1 MIRSLVV
8 VLGLG
13 ALVISASA
21 QQSPISWRE
30 VQIKDG
36 FWKPRQDALLKTTL
50 PQQFDQ
56 LIQKKYRQNFDRVIK
71 GEKGGYEGY
80 VFNDSDVYKVLEAAS
95 YGLGIQRDPKI
106 EKIVDEWIE
115 VIGKAQMPDGYLN
128 CYFQLMAPD
137 KRWTNLRDQH
147 EMYCAGHLIEAAVAH
162 FQATG
167 KKSFLNIATK
177 LADHIEGRFG
187 PGKKMGYPGHPELE
201 LAMMKLWSAT
211 GEKRYLDFTK
221 FIVDSRGS
229 KFFATEH
236 NTPLDKYDGMYW
248 SDHKPIREM
257 DSIEGHAVRAAYLF
271 SGVADVARESKD
283 KGLITALD
291 KVWKSTV
298 NKRMF
303 ITGGLGPSGS
313 NEGFTV
319 DYDLPTYTAYQESC
333 ASIAN
338 ALWNYR
344 MGLLHGETKYFD
356 VMETAIFNGALAG
369 INSDGDKYFYV
380 NPLASHGD
388 HHRQDWF
395 GCACCPPNLARLIGQ
410 VGGLAFSK
418 SDDAIFINLPVSADV
433 KTEVK
438 GKSTEFQVRTNYP
451 YDGKIRITSLSTDP
465 IKVYVRYPGWA
476 LGGGSV
482 FPGSNFLF
490 TELKN
495 KGKTFEMT
503 IPMPVRKV
511 ISNPQVKDTLGM
523 FAITRGPLVYCL
535 EKTDNTIDFG
545 RSGFPLDSELR
556 VETNQAIFGGI
567 PVIVGDAKEFA
578 SLIWKSNLFASVTPP
593 TSKKFTAIPYFLW
606 DNRPSRSVKNEMV
619 VWLNPNPA
627 PSPIQGIETKAQV
640 KVSFR
645 NGNSQPGGVNDGYVP
660 ATSNPNSPQQLH
672 FWPHAGGEEWVEYT
686 FAKPVRVSSSR
697 VYWFDDTGRGACK
710 IPKSW
715 RMQAWIDG
723 AWKDVAVK
731 TYPLEL
737 DKWNSIEFSPM
748 LSTRF
753 RLLIQQQEKW
763 SSGIHEW
770 QLFEDEG

>member
-1 MIRSLVV
+1 MIPRIIV
-8 VLGLG
+8 VLGVS
-13 ALVISASA
+13 LVSFAAAGQHSAV
-21 QQSPISWRE
+21 SWRD
-30 VQIKDG
+30 VKIQDG

-71 GEKGGYEGY
+71 GQKGGYEGY

-106 EKIVDEWIE
+106 EKLVDEWIE
-115 VIGKAQMPDGYLN
+115 VIAKAQMPDGYLN
-128 CYFQLMAPD
+128 CYFQLMEPNR
-137 KRWTNLRDQH
+137 RWTNLRDQH

-162 FQATG
+162 FQATN
-167 KKSFLNIATK
+167 KKTFLNVAIK
-177 LADHIEGRFG
+177 LADHMESRFG

-211 GEKRYLDFTK
+211 GEKRYLNFTK
-221 FIVDSRGS
+221 FIVDNRGS
-229 KFFATEH
+229 KFFANEH
-236 NTPLDKYDGMYW
+236 GTPLDKYDGMYW

-271 SGVADVARESKD
+271 SGVADVAHESRD
-283 KGLITALD
+283 KELISALD

-369 INSDGDKYFYV
+369 INSDGDKYYYV
-380 NPLASHGD
+380 NPLASHGN

-395 GCACCPPNLARLIGQ
+395 GCACCPPNLARMIGQ
-410 VGGLAFSK
+410 MGGLAFSK
-418 SDDAIFINLPVSADV
+418 SKDAVYINLPVSADL
-433 KTEVK
+433 KTDVNGK
-438 GKSTEFQVRTNYP
+438 GIDLKIRTNYP
-451 YDGKIRITSLSTDP
+451 FDGKI
-465 IKVYVRYPGWA
+465 KVTGQGSNPAKIFVRTPGWVD
-476 LGGGSV
+476 GGGSYRLLSS
-482 FPGSNFLF
+482 GLKAGESAELNFA
-490 TELKN
+490 
-495 KGKTFEMT
+495 
-503 IPMPVRKV
+503 MPVRKV
-511 ISNPQVKDTLGM
+511 ISNPQVKDTFGM
-523 FAITRGPLVYCL
+523 YAITRGPLVYCL
-535 EKTDNTIDFG
+535 EKTDNSFDFG
-545 RSGFPLDSELR
+545 RSGFPLDAQFE
-556 VETNQAIFGGI
+556 VETNKSIFGGI
-567 PVIVGDAKEFA
+567 PVITGLAKEY
-578 SLIWKSNLFASVTPP
+578 SPLNWKSNLFSAVNLPA
-593 TSKKFTAIPYFLW
+593 SKKFVAIPYFLW
-606 DNRPSRSVKNEMV
+606 DNRPSRSIQNEMM

-627 PSPIQGIETKAQV
+627 PAPIQGVETKAQV

-645 NGNSQPGGVNDGYVP
+645 NSNSQPNGVNDGYVP

-672 FWPHAGGEEWVEYT
+672 FWPHSGGEEWVEYS
-686 FAKPVRVSSSR
+686 FDKPVRVSSSR
-697 VYWFDDTGRGACK
+697 VYWFDDTGRGGVK

-715 RMQAWIDG
+715 RMQVWTDG
-723 AWKDVAVK
+723 DWKDLAVK
-731 TYPLEL
+731 SYSLDL
-737 DKWNSIEFSPM
+737 DKWNVVTFSPTQ
-748 LSTRF
+748 STRF
-753 RLLIQQQEKW
+753 RLVLQQQDKW

-770 QLFEDEG
+770 QLFEDQD